1 MLGDFI
7 KPEVSN
13 VSGEG
18 EMEAVRGLGL
28 LGLLGAPGGLLDP
41 EDERSHSQLEAM
53 AQSK

>member
-28 LGLLGAPGGLLDP
+28 LGAPGGLLDP